1 MSRLVAAAFVLIVI
15 ASPIAAQSRVVI
27 AGLFG
32 DSDQVFPIVHIASER
47 IDGDRWSAGVAGLSI
62 YGSYEHPLSKR
73 TFLGVEGD
81 LSPFHAHNSNRI
93 YVRGERD
100 RSLEF
105 DDRAAQVRLVVR
117 RKSSEQIEHRLAFVV
132 TSEDVD
138 KVDAETERYWSSP
151 YAGLDWRTTFRR
163 VSAED
168 PLTGEAIGTTASI
181 GAEVHAGEEVWS
193 RYRVNATH
201 GVQRGAWTG
210 SVSAT
215 ALGGNSLNQ
224 VNRWLVGGSWFLPGV
239 ETLHGFRYAEFR
251 LDRAV
256 TGGVAIGRQLGASR
270 VTLRGNALRGDRE
283 TEAHAIALDVT
294 RVTRGIRWQ
303 VGVAAPFQK
312 DADRALLVYGRISA
326 ALFR

>member
-1 MSRLVAAAFVLIVI
+1 MSRLVAASVVLIAMATPVC
-15 ASPIAAQSRVVI
+15 AQSRVVV

-32 DSDQVFPIVHIASER
+32 DSDQIFPIVHIASER
-47 IDGDRWSAGVAGLSI
+47 TNGDRWTAGVAGQSV
-62 YGSYEHPLSKR
+62 YGSYEHPLSKQ
-73 TFLGVEGD
+73 TSLGVEGD
-81 LSPFHAHNSNRI
+81 LSPFHAHSSNRI
-93 YVRGERD
+93 YVHGERD

-105 DDRAAQVRLVVR
+105 DDRAAQVRFVIR
-117 RKSSEQIEHRLAFVV
+117 RRASERIEHQLALVV

-138 KVDAETERYWSSP
+138 KVDPATERYWSSP
-151 YAGLDWRTTFRR
+151 YAGLDWRSTFRR
-163 VSAED
+163 VSSED

-193 RYRVNATH
+193 RYRLNATH
-201 GVQRGAWTG
+201 GIQRGAWTG
-210 SVSAT
+210 SVAAT

-270 VTLRGNALRGDRE
+270 VTLRGEALRGDHD
-283 TEAHAIALDVT
+283 TEARALALDLT

-303 VGVAAPFQK
+303 VGVAAPFQD
-312 DADRALLVYGRISA
+312 DADRTLLVYGRVSA